1 MLRILLIA
9 IAVIAVGAP
18 AAAQTVAVAP
28 TPAPAKATL
37 VMPPMPKIADAWG
50 FSTRVHLPTGP
61 VNTVS
66 SAECNRRAVGV
77 APVADTMSL
86 TGPTDSRTLVAVPV
100 SGGNVANATTQQQIT
115 DICDRR

>member
-1 MLRILLIA
+1 MHRILFTA

-18 AAAQTVAVAP
+18 AAAQSVASAPATANVAALAV
-28 TPAPAKATL
+28 PAPSK
-37 VMPPMPKIADAWG
+37 VADAWG

-61 VNTVS
+61 VNSVS

-77 APVADTMSL
+77 TPLGDTMSL
-86 TGPTDSRTLVAVPV
+86 SGATDSRTLVVVPV
-100 SGGNVANATTQQQIT
+100 SGGNAASATTQQQIS